1 MPAAVTVHPLV
12 LLSIVDHVTRVGL
25 QPQQQRPPQ
34 KQGSAPDAATASRP
48 APAFLSTAGGTTK
61 VGPRQACQHTCGAE
75 GRGITHHPPSSL
87 PLRLQST
94 DGVAVAVA
102 PSGDAAFLQNV
113 LRDKTDWP
121 AAQKHREQL
130 SAVMPEMDVVGCY
143 VVCAGSRWT
152 STRHQSGGDDRDGS
166 RLSVGGAVKKAKGE
180 AMAGADSIAAI
191 ANCVQQQLRN
201 TSILPSTAT
210 GFVLLVVYDKEVTS
224 AAGDTDTA
232 APNPPH
238 SPAAARLPFDC
249 LYVPAT
255 TDSDAL
261 PTEEVTV
268 GPADMEW
275 IALANE
281 AMMPAYHQNSATTS
295 SAANCRAAE
304 ELVGSLRLIMRML
317 VEMTASTPSPTATAP
332 DDVELLRTVAT
343 CLRNVP
349 VSRPSQPP
357 GGPRVPSAL
366 PAEEVLSA
374 VLALELNSLSPATMA
389 EFHGSAGREKDG
401 GDGAAEVG
409 SLCSGVPG
417 PMVSGEQKPPI
428 TQGSHR
434 TKADGAIVHPQ
445 AESLF
450 AACPWVRLVP
460 VIGDALEGYGPRLI
474 ASVCLAYFL
483 CKGVADQMIGFSRQ
497 PMLMR
502 RYGLDATRY
511 QRLAAVW
518 GAGWSVKAFI
528 AALTDTFAF
537 MGYTK
542 RWYMLLSCV
551 MGAGFSLG
559 YALLPAQ
566 PSSGA
571 PAAVFIFLTTLG
583 KSSVDILSEGHYS
596 RLMRRNPRPGPAL
609 VSCVWLSI
617 FTGALIASVMQG
629 PLSESGKVHVGVM
642 ISAALQ
648 FVAGILFVFN
658 WYGEKTNRAE
668 RLQDLRDAKAA
679 LAKASA
685 LGEDLHLEGQN
696 SSPPPQTLG
705 KHTHQLQRS
714 FLALDDDMLDLST
727 CDGVKGTHEQQRVSA
742 LRSDVV
748 AAEESDND
756 ETVGEDLRI
765 PSCLFGVF
773 EINTEVVQYNWRA
786 VLYSTVMTCS
796 VVTLV
801 CVTILAQVF
810 FYLNSLLYLQLPGA
824 LDSFYLADA
833 SCVPGGPHFSY
844 VFYNTISAV
853 ISNIGGVV
861 GIVLFTNIF
870 SKMSYQ
876 VTMCIT
882 VSLMAVASIF
892 DIIMVERWNVY
903 MGIPDH
909 AMYLC
914 GDAIIYNICSMLST
928 MPCTILMSR
937 LCPRGSESMVYALM
951 SGLSNFGQT
960 VSTAVG
966 SLLMETRWP
975 LQRALARGHGHLC
988 CPLLIVPLSFL
999 LLPRSRI
1006 CDDIDVN
1013 GHAIHAPLRAELVRV
1028 GLSEQRISTD
1038 KDCFNSNANAP
1049 DAHLTDA
1056 RASDPHQLTDVNG
1069 AVRRVV
1075 K

>member
-1 MPAAVTVHPLV
+1 
-12 LLSIVDHVTRVGL
+12 
-25 QPQQQRPPQ
+25 
-34 KQGSAPDAATASRP
+34 
-48 APAFLSTAGGTTK
+48 
-61 VGPRQACQHTCGAE
+61 
-75 GRGITHHPPSSL
+75 
-87 PLRLQST
+87 
-94 DGVAVAVA
+94 
-102 PSGDAAFLQNV
+102 
-113 LRDKTDWP
+113 
-121 AAQKHREQL
+121 
-130 SAVMPEMDVVGCY
+130 
-143 VVCAGSRWT
+143 
-152 STRHQSGGDDRDGS
+152 
-166 RLSVGGAVKKAKGE
+166 
-180 AMAGADSIAAI
+180 
-191 ANCVQQQLRN
+191 
-201 TSILPSTAT
+201 
-210 GFVLLVVYDKEVTS
+210 
-224 AAGDTDTA
+224 
-232 APNPPH
+232 
-238 SPAAARLPFDC
+238 
-249 LYVPAT
+249 
-255 TDSDAL
+255 
-261 PTEEVTV
+261 
-268 GPADMEW
+268 
-275 IALANE
+275 
-281 AMMPAYHQNSATTS
+281 
-295 SAANCRAAE
+295 
-304 ELVGSLRLIMRML
+304 
-317 VEMTASTPSPTATAP
+317 
-332 DDVELLRTVAT
+332 
-343 CLRNVP
+343 
-349 VSRPSQPP
+349 
-357 GGPRVPSAL
+357 
-366 PAEEVLSA
+366 
-374 VLALELNSLSPATMA
+374 MA

-445 AESLF
+445 AKSLF

-679 LAKASA
+679 LAKACAKTRLNSPSLDVKAAA

-696 SSPPPQTLG
+696 SSLPPQTLG

-801 CVTILAQVF
+801 CVTILGTAWELMYMSIAISIVCCAFAFFALPPVIAKAQVF

-975 LQRALARGHGHLC
+975 LDTNSVPCDFSNVRWLVVTGHLC